1 MARSVQFPPNVKIDA
16 RAKIMDARRNLGSL
30 IPRPRVGALQLGVL
44 HGTVSSDI
52 PGTRDLQGIVGY
64 WCGPNAGGLAHAVV
78 DKEGYSA
85 FTVDTAF
92 RAPHVGTMNG
102 VSVGIE
108 IVSTVPGWLQ
118 RLYWRPR
125 TVQLHE
131 TARWIAGI
139 NKVYGLPIREA
150 VVTKDG
156 EVTRTGWT
164 THRVLGQLGLGTDH
178 TDPGPFFPMAKVL
191 KIAQWY
197 QDNGWEDGVFNPPGP
212 VV

>member
-16 RAKIMDARRNLGSL
+16 RAEIMEARRRLGSL
-30 IPRPRVGALQLGVL
+30 IPRARVGALELGVL
-44 HGTVSSDI
+44 HGTVSSDV
-52 PGTRDLQGIVGY
+52 PGPRDLQGIIDY
-64 WCGPNAGGLAHAVV
+64 WKTKNAGGLAHAIV
-78 DKEGYSA
+78 DLEGNSA

-108 IVSTVPGWLQ
+108 IVSNVGWLS

-139 NKVYGLPIREA
+139 NLVYGLPIREA
-150 VVTKDG
+150 VVTKAGD
-156 EVTRTGWT
+156 VTTTGWT

-178 TDPGPFFPMAKVL
+178 TDPGPFFPMRKVL
-191 KIAQWY
+191 EIARWY
-197 QDNGWEDGVFNPPGP
+197 RANGWEDGTFNPPGP